1 VPRVKITRE
10 VHFNAAH
17 RVYNPEWDD
26 DRNTRVFGGCA
37 NPNWHGHNYE
47 LFITVEGEV
56 DPETGF
62 VMDLKELKD
71 LVTERVVDDVDHKNL
86 NLEVEWLDGVIP
98 STENLIVRT
107 WERIA
112 PELPDGVELSRLT
125 LWETPRHY
133 VEYEGR

>member
-1 VPRVKITRE
+1 
-10 VHFNAAH
+10 
-17 RVYNPEWDD
+17 
-26 DRNTRVFGGCA
+26 
-37 NPNWHGHNYE
+37 
-47 LFITVEGEV
+47 
-56 DPETGF
+56 
-62 VMDLKELKD
+62 MDLKELKV

-98 STENLIVRT
+98 STENLIVRI